1 MAITTLTIT
10 NLLSSNPL
18 SLDIKI
24 DDERSIRERLAVGGS
39 VDVSSICTAAELNR
53 LPAVQALID
62 AGSISVVEGSTAGA
76 DDLAAVVTQAELDA
90 NYMQSAKV
98 TQVGASPFA
107 VTIAGLGLQPMLNAN
122 YRVLVGGETAAPVM
136 VDESTITALGF
147 SILGGANTEVLHI
160 FIQGALA

>member
-1 MAITTLTIT
+1 MAITSLTIT
-10 NLLSSNPL
+10 NLLASSPL

-24 DDERSIRERLAVGGS
+24 DDERSIRDRLAVGGS

-53 LPAVQALID
+53 LPAVQALIS
-62 AGSISVVEGSTAGA
+62 AGTISVVEGSAGA
-76 DDLAAVVTQAELDA
+76 TDLAAVVTQAELDA
-90 NYMQSAKV
+90 NFMQSAKV

-107 VTIAGLGLQPMLNAN
+107 VTIAGLGLQAMANAN

-136 VDESTITALGF
+136 VDESTITAIGF
-147 SILGGANTEVLHI
+147 SVLGGANTEVLHI